1 MPSLGSDMEAGT
13 LLEWRI
19 APGDAVSRGD
29 VVAVVD
35 TFKGAIDVEIFET
48 GVVEEILV
56 PVGEKVPV
64 GTPLARLRVEGEV
77 AAAPVAAVPAAPVPA
92 AAAVASPAAV
102 PVREAGG
109 RLRASPAAR
118 QRAAAAGVDLATL
131 RGSGPQG
138 ALTLADVERAIA
150 ARPAARAMAP
160 AERLAGMRQAI
171 AAAMLRSKREI
182 PHYYLG
188 TTLDMARALAW
199 LEEENA
205 RRPVTGRLLAGVL
218 LLKAVALALRQAP
231 ELNGHWLDGG
241 FRPGSGIHV
250 GTAIALRGGGLVAPA
265 LHAADAATL
274 DQLMA
279 ELRQLVQR
287 ARAGSLRS
295 SELADATITVTSLG
309 EQGVDTVY
317 GIIHPP
323 QVALVGF
330 GRIAERPWVVDGRV
344 VARPLLQATLSADHR
359 ASDGHRGA
367 RFLALVESLL
377 QEPETL

>member
-64 GTPLARLRVEGEV
+64 GTPLARLRVEGEAA
-77 AAAPVAAVPAAPVPA
+77 AAAPVAAVPAAAAVAPPA
-92 AAAVASPAAV
+92 AAPA
-102 PVREAGG
+102 PVAGG

-118 QRAAAAGVDLATL
+118 QRAAAAGIDLATL

-138 ALTLADVERAIA
+138 AVTLADVERASA

-171 AAAMLRSKREI
+171 ATAMLRSKREI

-188 TTLDMARALAW
+188 TTIDMARALAW
-199 LEEENA
+199 LEDENA

-241 FRPGSGIHV
+241 FRAGSGIHV

-265 LHAADAATL
+265 LHEADAATL
-274 DQLMA
+274 DHLMA

>member
-13 LLEWRI
+13 LVQWLV
-19 APGDAVSRGD
+19 APGDAVRRGD

-48 GVVEEILV
+48 GVVEAILV

-64 GTPLARLRVEGEV
+64 GTPLARLRVEGE
-77 AAAPVAAVPAAPVPA
+77 AGAAPPPAAETIFVPPMLA
-92 AAAVASPAAV
+92 PM
-102 PVREAGG
+102 AGG
-109 RLRASPAAR
+109 RQRASPAAR
-118 QRAAAAGVDLATL
+118 RRAAEVGIDLAALT
-131 RGSGPQG
+131 GSGPDG
-138 ALTLADVERAIA
+138 AVTLADVERAA
-150 ARPAARAMAP
+150 AAVRAAAQPMGAT
-160 AERLAGMRQAI
+160 ERLAGMRQAI
-171 AAAMLRSKREI
+171 AAAMTRAKREI

-188 TTLDMARALAW
+188 TTIDMGRALEW
-199 LEEENA
+199 LRDENA
-205 RRPVTGRLLAGVL
+205 RRAVPERLLAGVL
-218 LLKAVALALRQAP
+218 PLKAVALALRQAP

-265 LHAADAATL
+265 LHEADAATL
-274 DQLMA
+274 DRLMA
-279 ELRQLVQR
+279 ELRALVQR

-309 EQGVDTVY
+309 EQGVDTVF
-317 GIIHPP
+317 GVIHPP

-330 GRIAERPWVVDGRV
+330 GRIAERPWAAAGRI
-344 VARPLLQATLSADHR
+344 VARPLLHATLSADHR

-377 QEPETL
+377 QEPERL

>member
-64 GTPLARLRVEGEV
+64 GTPLARLRVEGEP
-77 AAAPVAAVPAAPVPA
+77 AAAPVAAAPAAPVPA
-92 AAAVASPAAV
+92 AAAVAPPAAV
-102 PVREAGG
+102 PAPGG

-118 QRAAAAGVDLATL
+118 QRAAAAGIDLATL

-150 ARPAARAMAP
+150 VRPAARAMAP

-265 LHAADAATL
+265 LHAADAATP